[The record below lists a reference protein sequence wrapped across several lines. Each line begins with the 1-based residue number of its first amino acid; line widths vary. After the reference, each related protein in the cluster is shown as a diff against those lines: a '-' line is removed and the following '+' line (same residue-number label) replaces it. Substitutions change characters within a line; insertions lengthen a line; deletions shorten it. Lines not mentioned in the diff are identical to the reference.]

1 MQYLI
6 TPLLEVLNPTNT
18 VSRNRLL
25 SFAIGNAEAEIYNCL
40 IAKHVY
46 YNNQGKLTEGGWFYS
61 TVKDLHLSSGYAE
74 DAQKTAIRHLIKHGL
89 IESELKGLPA
99 KRYFRIIP
107 DVDKLNSLMKSGE
120 EIQEAVARRYDD
132 EIKKRS
138 DRRKKK
144 KLRIIEV
151 TDTSV
156 KESDTIDTINEDTA
170 SETSSESV
178 MEEVTGN
185 MSDIS
190 FYVSEKQNDMYS
202 QNDER
207 VSRGA
212 APRLSSADVRSDVSE
227 VTQVDAPDSYIDS
240 NYSCPTPY
248 YVPVVCS
255 PAYGG
260 TSPPEPRTE
269 IKEKINQRYFIENQ
283 SFIHSVQNEN
293 FVAVESVERGI
304 ERAKHKLS
312 FREIIEELGF
322 DYGDFEYLFG
332 FYPNSESDLRD
343 FSDADR
349 GCSKLT
355 FPETLRTDRKTVLTA
370 LKFLCASE
378 YYSYQRN
385 GEESSLKGFID
396 VTLGIMADL
405 IMADDFKFNG
415 KSVSYT
421 EVIDE
426 VNAIVREYGGLY
438 EFIVDFYYEWG
449 RILREEGSSI
459 RNKAAYMKVRMWDWM
474 KRWQIEKESIMAE
487 LE

>member
-6 TPLLEVLNPTNT
+6 APLLEVLNPTNT

-74 DAQKTAIRHLIKHGL
+74 DAQKTAIRRLINHGL

-138 DRRKKK
+138 DRRKK
-144 KLRIIEV
+144 LRIIEV

-156 KESDTIDTINEDTA
+156 KESDTIDTINENTA
-170 SETSSESV
+170 LETSSESV
-178 MEEVTGN
+178 MEEVTG
-185 MSDIS
+185 
-190 FYVSEKQNDMYS
+190 Y
-202 QNDER
+202 
-207 VSRGA
+207 A
-212 APRLSSADVRSDVSE
+212 LSSADVRSDVSE
-227 VTQVDAPDSYIDS
+227 VTRVDDPDSYIDS
-240 NYSCPTPY
+240 NYGCPTPY

-255 PAYGG
+255 PAYMG
-260 TSPPEPRTE
+260 TSPPEPRTK
-269 IKEKINQRYFIENQ
+269 IKEIINQRYFFENQ
-283 SFIHSVQNEN
+283 SFIPSAQSEN
-293 FVAVESVERGI
+293 FVAVESVERRK
-304 ERAKHKLS
+304 ERAKRKLS

-322 DYGDFEYLFG
+322 DYGECEYLFG

-355 FPETLRTDRKTVLTA
+355 FPETLRTDRRTVLTA

-396 VTLGIMADL
+396 VTLGIVDDL
-405 IMADDFKFNG
+405 IMANDFKFNG

-449 RILREEGSSI
+449 RILREERNSI

-474 KRWQIEKESIMAE
+474 KRWQIEKESIIAE